1 MQDCNSDDEYLD
13 VPNQEEVDLYC
24 SETEDFNLD
33 DEYLDGYS
41 ETENSNSDDG
51 CLDFP
56 GSEQEED
63 LYKLMLAPRSKHDI
77 FMSHRRNKH
86 VKFSQKKDFKLS
98 EHVTYDTWKMLTTLP
113 EAESLTKVF
122 EKLNLLAKCNLDN
135 ETVKINTDFQK
146 ILKMV
151 HYYLVQGRGEKIQV
165 YCRSIFHTILY
176 EAVKYKAIAQSN
188 HADRAF
194 DTYILMLKLEQNINI
209 MLQKN
214 NSILEKNTKT
224 LKKNTKTLKKNK
236 ITLEKKTKIL
246 EHNKTIL
253 EHNKTILENNNTF
266 TILLDYIQRH
276 MVAVEEVFSVVY
288 QKHSNPIHNN
298 KFMEMVITDLINKL
312 NESQTTYQASHNFK
326 NLKIIDATTITEDKA
341 AEDKATEDKATE
353 DKATEDTSIEDTD
366 TPRTPREI
374 AEDGIKQTPEPRNT
388 PQKSSP
394 STIKS
399 VRAIVANQRRANH
412 PTCLSF
418 SLLITPSSLA
428 KELQCSVDRKL
439 NFEP

>member
-24 SETEDFNLD
+24 SETEDFNLN

-56 GSEQEED
+56 GGEQEED
-63 LYKLMLAPRSKHDI
+63 LYKLMSAPRSKHDI

-98 EHVTYDTWKMLTTLP
+98 EHVTYDTWKILTTLP
-113 EAESLTKVF
+113 ESESLTKVF
-122 EKLNLLAKCNLDN
+122 EKLNSLAKCNLDN
-135 ETVKINTDFQK
+135 ETVQINTDFRK

-165 YCRSIFHTILY
+165 YCRNIFHTILY
-176 EAVKYKAIAQSN
+176 EAVKDKAIAQSN

-194 DTYILMLKLEQNINI
+194 DTYILMLKLEQNIDI

-214 NSILEKNTKT
+214 NSIW
-224 LKKNTKTLKKNK
+224 KKNTKILKKNK
-236 ITLEKKTKIL
+236 TTLEKMTLGKKTKIL

-253 EHNKTILENNNTF
+253 ENNKTF
-266 TILLDYIQRH
+266 RILLDYIQRH

-288 QKHSNPIHNN
+288 QKHSNPTHNN
-298 KFMEMVITDLINKL
+298 KFMKMVITDLINKL

-326 NLKIIDATTITEDKA
+326 NLKIIDAATI
-341 AEDKATEDKATE
+341 TEDKATE
-353 DKATEDTSIEDTD
+353 DKATEDTSIEDTE
-366 TPRTPREI
+366 TPRTPRKI

-394 STIKS
+394 STMKS
-399 VRAIVANQRRANH
+399 VRAIVANQRRPNH
-412 PTCLSF
+412 ATCLSF
-418 SLLITPSSLA
+418 SLSIKPSLA
-428 KELQCSVDRKL
+428 EELQYSLDRRL

>member
-24 SETEDFNLD
+24 SETEDCNSD
-33 DEYLDGYS
+33 DEYLDGCS

-51 CLDFP
+51 YLDFP
-56 GSEQEED
+56 RGQQEED
-63 LYKLMLAPRSKHDI
+63 LCK
-77 FMSHRRNKH
+77 FMSHPRNKHDKFMSHPRNKH

-98 EHVTYDTWKMLTTLP
+98 RYVTYDTWKILTTLP

-122 EKLNLLAKCNLDN
+122 EKLDSLATCNLDN
-135 ETVKINTDFQK
+135 ETVQIDTDFRK
-146 ILKMV
+146 ILKMI

-165 YCRSIFHTILY
+165 YCRNIFQTILY
-176 EAVKYKAIAQSN
+176 EAVKDKAIAQSN

-194 DTYILMLKLEQNINI
+194 DTYILMLKLERNINI
-209 MLQKN
+209 MLK
-214 NSILEKNTKT
+214 KNTKT
-224 LKKNTKTLKKNK
+224 LKKNKITLEKNTKILKKNK

-246 EHNKTIL
+246 EHNKI
-253 EHNKTILENNNTF
+253 ILENNKTF

-276 MVAVEEVFSVVY
+276 MVAVEEVFTVVY
-288 QKHSNPIHNN
+288 QKHSKPTHNN
-298 KFMEMVITDLINKL
+298 KFMNMVITDLINKL

-326 NLKIIDATTITEDKA
+326 NLKIIDAATITEDTA
-341 AEDKATEDKATE
+341 
-353 DKATEDTSIEDTD
+353 IEDTD
-366 TPRTPREI
+366 TPRTPRKI

-399 VRAIVANQRRANH
+399 VRAIAANQRRANH

-418 SLLITPSSLA
+418 SLLIKPSSLA
-428 KELQCSVDRKL
+428 KELQYSVDRKL